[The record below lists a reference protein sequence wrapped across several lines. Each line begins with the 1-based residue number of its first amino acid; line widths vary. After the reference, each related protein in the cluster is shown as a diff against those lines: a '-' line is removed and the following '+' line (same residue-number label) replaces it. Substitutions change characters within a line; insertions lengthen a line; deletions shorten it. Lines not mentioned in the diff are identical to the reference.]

1 MEDWK
6 DGIISVEAEK
16 IIPMTKGEWKE
27 FQKQMRME
35 GDYFYMVGNKKY
47 VHYDGEDYLRTEDYR
62 QELDKARE
70 EGYQKGWED
79 GSKGKV
85 FEKIEVETE
94 VTFKDL
100 RDVIEGRE
108 EVKDTPE
115 ETESDVQEWEE
126 ELGKLMSTWGK
137 VLFVNK
143 GRIGAG
149 MQTAMYLKFYHFIKY
164 LLSEREREVLNSM
177 REWVVEYHKDNWD
190 IRDFDA
196 EIAIGKIIDRELS
209 KLSKKK

>member
-1 MEDWK
+1 MENIKELFAEWGLWSLVEDISD
-6 DGIISVEAEK
+6 DGDGTGDNLQLTKEGSEA
-16 IIPMTKGEWKE
+16 
-27 FQKQMRME
+27 QRMIE
-35 GDYFYMVGNKKY
+35 
-47 VHYDGEDYLRTEDYR
+47 

-70 EGYQKGWED
+70 EGRKELLTQPQTEEETKLVMPPSAYEQAEKEGYD
-79 GSKGKV
+79 MRKKV
-85 FEKIEVETE
+85 KSELIPE
-94 VTFKDL
+94 
-100 RDVIEGRE
+100 
-108 EVKDTPE
+108 DTPE
-115 ETESDVQEWEE
+115 QKEEWEE

-137 VLFVNK
+137 VLLVNK

-149 MQTAMYLKFYHFIKY
+149 MQTAMYLKFYHFIKN

-209 KLSKKK
+209 KLNNK